1 VADIN
6 TLVDIMAQLRDPES
20 GCPWDIQQDMRS
32 LLKYTLEEVYEVV
45 DAIERDDTQQ
55 TVEELGDLLF
65 QIVFYARVG
74 KDNGCFDLQ
83 QIIDTVAAKLVT
95 RHPHVFSVE
104 DTSSSRDLHSIHAV
118 WEQHKEQERSNKGMD
133 GVLSDIPLALPA
145 LPRATKI
152 QSRLSRIGFDWSE
165 PRAVLAQLRG
175 EIEEL
180 EQAMDAGDHAAI
192 GDELGDVLF
201 SCVNMARHL
210 QHDAETCLRASNQKV
225 MQRIA
230 WMEMTLKER
239 EQPISAQSLDTLEE
253 LWQQAKQ
260 SLAQPE

>member
-1 VADIN
+1 MTDIN
-6 TLVDIMAQLRDPES
+6 TLVGIMAKLRDPES

-45 DAIERDDTQQ
+45 DAIERNDKQQ

-74 KDNGCFDLQ
+74 EDNGFFDLQ
-83 QIIDTVAAKLVT
+83 QIIDSIAAKLIT
-95 RHPHVFSVE
+95 RHPHVFLVE
-104 DTSSSRDLHSIHAV
+104 ETPASRDLHSIHAV
-118 WEQHKEQERSNKGMD
+118 WEKRKELERSNKGMD

-145 LPRATKI
+145 LQRATKI

-180 EQAMDAGDHAAI
+180 EQAIDTGNHAAM

-239 EQPISAQSLDTLEE
+239 EQLISTQSLDALEV